1 MCTCM
6 CKQDLHWLPVEFW
19 IEFKIL
25 LLVFKALNGIYR
37 STLYLWSHQ
46 EKASIRS
53 SLRSNDLTLL
63 EVPRTKCKTFVDR
76 AFAFAGPSKW
86 NKLPL
91 AIRTAKN
98 LNTFKKHLKTFKKK
112 KKKHMAS
119 DYYLLC
125 LFYFLL
131 FLFDW
136 LFLHFIFYWFWL
148 KFSFLYC
155 KRLNRISLD
164 VCLLVF

>member
-76 AFAFAGPSKW
+76 AFAFAGPSEW

-112 KKKHMAS
+112 KKSIWHLIITYFVYFIS
-119 DYYLLC
+119 YFFCLIDYSYIL
-125 LFYFLL
+125 YFID
-131 FLFDW
+131 FD
-136 LFLHFIFYWFWL
+136 
-148 KFSFLYC
+148 
-155 KRLNRISLD
+155 
-164 VCLLVF
+164 